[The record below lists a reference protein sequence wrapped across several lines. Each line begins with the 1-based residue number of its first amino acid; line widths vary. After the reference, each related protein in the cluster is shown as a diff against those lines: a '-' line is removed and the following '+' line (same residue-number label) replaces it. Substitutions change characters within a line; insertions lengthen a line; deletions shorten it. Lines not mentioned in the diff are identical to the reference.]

1 MSDGRMGIAN
11 LDASQLAKLQKF
23 EQESGLFVVALDSQ
37 YELARLN
44 RELIEQLHRLE
55 EETGVVLLAYEKK

>member
-1 MSDGRMGIAN
+1 MSNGRMGIAN

-44 RELIEQLHRLE
+44 KELIEQLHRLE